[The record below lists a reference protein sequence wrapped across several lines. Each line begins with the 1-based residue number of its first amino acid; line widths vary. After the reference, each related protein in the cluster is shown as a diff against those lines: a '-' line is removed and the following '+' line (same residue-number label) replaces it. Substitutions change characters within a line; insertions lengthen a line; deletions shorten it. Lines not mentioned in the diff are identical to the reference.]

1 MTKKHFE
8 AIAADIRIALNEA
21 DGDAE
26 RYGVR
31 MVANRLVTTFI
42 GMNPLFDKKK
52 FLTACGL

>member
-1 MTKKHFE
+1 MTRKHFE
-8 AIAADIRIALNEA
+8 AIAADIRVAYTEA

-42 GMNPLFDKKK
+42 GMNPNFDRTR